1 MKKGKI
7 IFLNGTGSTGKSTL
21 AKTLQARLAEPFYH
35 LSVDGIFSIWPEK
48 YIQLNPAQTVS
59 TALTALNHTIKT
71 YSDIGINVIA
81 DYVFLEGDG
90 KDYTATGLGLDNM
103 EECVTLLHEHD
114 VLFVHVTCPLDE
126 LRRREK
132 ERGDRPIGNAETML
146 SQLVPKDTY
155 DITVD
160 TFNNTKEE
168 CTDMIIKLL
177 DKPKKH
183 TAFKTLWRMV
193 QIKNK

>member
-1 MKKGKI
+1 
-7 IFLNGTGSTGKSTL
+7 L
-21 AKTLQARLAEPFYH
+21 AKTLQRKLTEPFYH
-35 LSVDGIFSIWPEK
+35 LSVDGIFSIWPQK
-48 YIQLNPAQTVS
+48 YIQSNPAQTVA
-59 TALTALNHTIKT
+59 TTLTALNHTIKV

-90 KDYTATGLGLDNM
+90 KGYTATGLDNLA
-103 EECVTLLHEHD
+103 ECVALFHGHE

-160 TFNNTKEE
+160 TFNNTKEA
-168 CTDMIIKLL
+168 CADMIIALL
-177 DKPKKH
+177 DKPEKH
-183 TAFKTLWRMV
+183 TAFKTLWEQR
-193 QIKNK
+193 IK

>member
-21 AKTLQARLAEPFYH
+21 AKTLQSRLDEPFYH
-35 LSVDGIFSIWPEK
+35 LSVDGIFGIWPEK
-48 YIQLNPAQTVS
+48 FIRLNPEKTVS
-59 TALTALNHTIKT
+59 IALTALNHTIKT
-71 YSDIGINVIA
+71 YSDRGINVIA

-90 KDYTATGLGLDNM
+90 KDYTATGMGSDNM
-103 EECVTLLHEHD
+103 GECVFLLHEHE

-132 ERGDRPIGNAETML
+132 GRGDRPIGNAEKML
-146 SQLVPKDTY
+146 SQLCPKDTY

-160 TFNNTKEE
+160 TFDNTTEE
-168 CTDMIIKLL
+168 CADRIIELL
-177 DKPKKH
+177 GKPEKH
-183 TAFKTLWRMV
+183 TAFKTLWEQRG
-193 QIKNK
+193 K